1 MSGTA
6 RLPPGKLPGEFLSRL
21 LAKYPIAD
29 ERVVIGPGIGRDSAA
44 ITFGDETLVVK
55 TDPITFASDR
65 AAHHLVHIN
74 ANDIACQGGT
84 PRWLLVTALLP
95 EQETTPATV
104 EAMFRELNLA
114 ATEIGVSVIGGHTEI
129 TVGLNRPI
137 LIGTMLGIAEHGRLI
152 SPVHAKPGD
161 RLLMTK
167 SAGIEGT
174 ALLAM
179 EYRARLAI
187 SIDEVTLNRSANFL
201 TDPGISILAEASAL
215 NLAGA
220 ATALHDPTEGG
231 VATAVRELSEATG
244 CGAIVSKSAVTVA
257 AETTRIC
264 EALAL
269 DPLGLLSSGS
279 LLAVVPADRIEF
291 ATEALNVIGIPYS
304 WIGKLTPL
312 EAGIRMRIDDHFV
325 DLPQFPVDE
334 VARFMAGADGE

>member
-1 MSGTA
+1 MGDA
-6 RLPPGKLPGEFLSRL
+6 AALPPGKLPGDLLSRL
-21 LAKYPIAD
+21 VAKYPVAD

-44 ITFGDETLVVK
+44 ITFGNETLVVK

-65 AAHHLVHIN
+65 AAHYLVHVN

-95 EQETTPATV
+95 ERETTPAAV
-104 EAMFRELNLA
+104 ETMFRELNLA
-114 ATEIGVSVIGGHTEI
+114 AAEIGVSVIGGHTEI
-129 TVGLNRPI
+129 TVGLDRPI
-137 LIGTMLGIAEHGRLI
+137 LIGTMLGIAQYGRLI
-152 SPVHAKPGD
+152 SPIHAKPGD

-174 ALLAM
+174 ALLAT

-187 SIDEVTLNRSANFL
+187 IDEATLNRAANFL

-220 ATALHDPTEGG
+220 VTALHDPTEGG
-231 VATAVRELSEATG
+231 VATAVRELSESTD
-244 CGAIVSKSAVTVA
+244 CGAVVSKSSVTVA
-257 AETTRIC
+257 AETSRIC

-279 LLAVVPADRIEF
+279 LLAVVPADRIEL
-291 ATEALNVIGIPYS
+291 ATEALNVTGIPYS
-304 WIGKLTPL
+304 WIGKLTPP
-312 EAGIRMRIDDHFV
+312 EAGIQMRIDDHFV